1 MYEQGNGPIKTQ
13 QLDIP
18 STTSMLFSGGNVLWS
33 IEKFEIYDRRVRIY
47 EFVGISRSM
56 VDFSVKDVGVMG
68 TLFLS

>member
-1 MYEQGNGPIKTQ
+1 MKTQ

-18 STTSMLFSGGNVLWS
+18 STTNMLFSDSNVLWS

-56 VDFSVKDVGVMG
+56 VDFSVKDVDVIG
-68 TLFLS
+68 TLFLT